1 MAIEQ
6 TEIVALLSELECRTN
21 FSIKKVT
28 EYMLPKLKDPFYLY
42 VDGKQAQLVI
52 RPAYEVF
59 KADLAAL
66 EGVNA
71 KEQYCHYSEMTRFP
85 KRVQKSVN
93 GIHYGLAFSFDSADG
108 LKGFIKQLITINQG

>member
-6 TEIVALLSELECRTN
+6 NEIVALLSELECRTN

-28 EYMLPKLKDPFYLY
+28 EYMLPKLKEPFYLY
-42 VDGKQAQLVI
+42 VDGKLAQLVI

-59 KADLAAL
+59 KADLAAI

-93 GIHYGLAFSFDSADG
+93 GIHYGLAFSFDDADG
-108 LKGFIKQLITINQG
+108 LKSFIKQLIAINQG

>member
-6 TEIVALLSELECRTN
+6 NEIVSLLSELECRTN

-28 EYMLPKLKDPFYLY
+28 EYMLPKLKEPFYLY

-59 KADLAAL
+59 KAEL
-66 EGVNA
+66 ESIHGVNA
-71 KEQYCHYSEMTRFP
+71 KTQYCHYSEMTRFP
-85 KRVQKSVN
+85 KRQQKSIN
-93 GIHYGLAFSFDSADG
+93 GIHYGLAFSFDSCAG
-108 LKGFIKQLITINQG
+108 LKAFIDKLITINQG